1 MRKIDWT
8 HQFKRDYKRALSS
21 PRYRNDMETVLPAVL
36 EKLVADQELDP
47 QLKDH
52 ALAGEM
58 TGYRECHL
66 RPDLLLVY
74 AKAEDPPSLKLMRLG
89 SHSELF

>member
-1 MRKIDWT
+1 MRTIDWT
-8 HQFKRDYKRALSS
+8 RQFKRDYKKVQST
-21 PRYRNDMETVLPAVL
+21 PRYRSDLETLLPAL
-36 EKLVADQELDP
+36 LSNLVADQELNP
-47 QLKDH
+47 KFKDH
-52 ALAGEM
+52 ALTGEM
-58 TGYRECHL
+58 AGFCECHL

>member
-8 HQFKRDYKRALSS
+8 RQFKRDYKKMRST
-21 PRYRNDMETVLPAVL
+21 PRYRDDLEAVLPGVL
-36 EKLVADQELDP
+36 ERLVADQELDP
-47 QLKDH
+47 KLKDH
-52 ALAGEM
+52 ALTGEM
-58 TGYRECHL
+58 AGFRECHL

-74 AKAEDPPSLKLMRLG
+74 AKTEDPPSLKLMRLG

>member
-8 HQFKRDYKRALSS
+8 RQFKRDYKKLQSS
-21 PRYRNDMETVLPAVL
+21 PRYRNDLETALPAVL
-36 EKLVADQELDP
+36 DELVADQALD
-47 QLKDH
+47 QMFKDH
-52 ALAGEM
+52 ALTGEM
-58 TGYRECHL
+58 AGFRECHL